1 MRLLTTF
8 ALLSTSLYAQLA
20 ITTTDPA
27 ATAGGTLN
35 LAASGGTAPY
45 TWSLSSGSVGS
56 INSSTG
62 QYTAPAT
69 VTVNHQ
75 AAGCQVFPSASIFST
90 KISNLPVHASSATWV
105 GAITPSTQRLV
116 LAPNYGLNIVDN
128 STPLFD
134 VVNLYTPTANGQ
146 YPIAEF
152 PWLKRQGGYYS
163 HPQSG
168 LDRHIANVNKET
180 CEFTEMYN
188 TYPAGTTTECPT
200 CTSQSA
206 ARYDGKLFKFQV
218 GAGVDAAGLPLQPVT
233 LKLSDF
239 NDGVIKHPMR
249 FTLPNNVIQPQ
260 HIWPATAHALAGGG
274 SIPYGAWLR
283 LKSSYDIS
291 GFSPKAQIVLQAW
304 KDYGLFMAD
313 GGLTLEVTT
322 DGDISQDKDVF
333 AAIGEIS
340 GSGPQIA
347 SHFEFV
353 DASSLMVSS
362 STAEVKHDNA
372 YETPVDFAHACVT
385 DAAMVTA
392 CKYVALQGVT
402 VGTTYTAMT
411 FQAGAAPVQ
420 LDSWVHGSANQ
431 TVSWDMDPDV
441 GTLTSGGLY
450 TPPAS
455 VGSPITTMFTGTT
468 AADANAKV
476 RIYVVVWPAGVIRV
490 DSGRTTDYVGS
501 EGTWFK
507 EHGFDGG
514 QGSRTNEA
522 TNWTGIPADATLY
535 HTMRYIYSNDLA
547 YRWWLSP
554 GNYKITLK
562 WGIWAN
568 QNGYTYKWQNGTIPE
583 RNWLMAVDTNGTVVK
598 RRYDVGRGQGTFNTD
613 HDVTV
618 PCWVQ
623 EGDNGLCYLAI
634 RQIADKQTSS
644 VLDKGFCWAGDS
656 DGGVSQAISAATNA
670 SPIVLTIPGG
680 HGFLTGKYAFVSGV
694 GGNTAANGF
703 FRVSAYTATSI
714 TLEGTTGNGTY
725 TSGGTAQE
733 MPYGGNPADDP
744 AACAPGINA
753 IRLEADTD
761 GPRVE
766 VDGDTTDITF
776 SRTRQFNCVGWFV
789 ASTCTW
795 QVLSGPGSI
804 DANGLYTAPSTP
816 PSSGP
821 ETVTIRA
828 ISTVDTGLSDDL
840 AFDFVFGEIVV
851 ARSLANI
858 YRGQTAQF
866 SATIHGVPYTAATWS
881 RSGTQ
886 GSINSSTG
894 LYSAPSSVSPNE
906 TITITATSTHVGSET
921 GTNTLDIAQLSPVI
935 YLNAAAYNYTNNT
948 FTDGGGFQWW
958 NDESGVSDA
967 PPSNLPFGLTWSPT
981 GTENADIAF
990 TTTVTHGPGCDAN
1003 DAAQRKQVYLSIRGD
1018 FYSRGPNLQYNF
1030 SVPNGLYN
1038 VRLKFLAPNSNT
1050 TQYVQDIHVQ
1060 GVQVANDFNVVTT
1073 AGGANYCTDLEAAA
1087 LVTNGTLNVT
1097 LTPVGA
1103 SGVTQVL
1110 ISGIV
1115 VTDQGPLTGQVVLS
1129 GGVAV
1134 GGGVVVQ

>member
-1 MRLLTTF
+1 MRLF
-8 ALLSTSLYAQLA
+8 LLPFLAAASLWGQLA
-20 ITTTDPA
+20 ISTSNPA
-27 ATAGGTLN
+27 AVAGGTLN
-35 LAASGGTAPY
+35 LTASGGTAPY

-56 INSSTG
+56 INPTTG

-105 GAITPSTQRLV
+105 GAITPSTQQLV
-116 LAPNYGLNIVDN
+116 LAPNYGLNIVTN

-134 VVNLYTPTANGQ
+134 VVNLSPPTANGQ

-168 LDRHIANVNKET
+168 LDRHIANVNKDT

-200 CTSQSA
+200 CTSQSS

-249 FTLPNNVIQPQ
+249 FTLPNNIIQPQ

-274 SIPYGAWLR
+274 GIPYGAWLR

-291 GFSPKAQIVLQAW
+291 GFSAKAQVVLQAW

-385 DAAMVTA
+385 DAAMTTV

-411 FQAGAAPVQ
+411 FQAGADPVQ

-431 TVSWDMDPDV
+431 SVSWAIIGTAI
-441 GTLTSGGLY
+441 GTLSSGGSY
-450 TPPAS
+450 TPPES
-455 VGSPITTMFTGTT
+455 VSSPTVTMFEGT
-468 AADANAKV
+468 AAADSNAKV

-490 DSGRTTDYVGS
+490 DSARTTDYVGS

-514 QGSRTNEA
+514 QGARTNEA
-522 TNWTGIPADATLY
+522 THWSGIPADATLY

-562 WGIWAN
+562 WGIWSSTN
-568 QNGYTYKWQNGTIPE
+568 SHTYKWGNGTIPE
-583 RNWLMAVDTNGTVVK
+583 RNWLMGVDTNGTVVK

-613 HDVTV
+613 HDVTI

-623 EGDNGLCYLAI
+623 EADNGLCYLAI

-644 VLDKGFCWAGDS
+644 VLDKGFCWAGDP
-656 DGGVSQAISAATNA
+656 DGGVSQSVSGATNA
-670 SPIVLTIPGG
+670 SPIVLTVPSG
-680 HGFLTGKYAFVSGV
+680 HGFLTGEYAYVSNV

-703 FRVSAYTATSI
+703 WRVSAYTATSI

-744 AACAPGINA
+744 AACSPGINA

-761 GPRVE
+761 GPRIE
-766 VDGDTTDITF
+766 VDGDTADITF
-776 SRTRQFNCVGWFV
+776 SRTRQLNCVGWFI

-795 QVLSGPGSI
+795 QILSGPGSI
-804 DANGLYTAPSTP
+804 DSTGLYTAPSIP
-816 PSSGP
+816 PLSGS
-821 ETVTIRA
+821 ETVTVRA
-828 ISTVDTGLSDDL
+828 TSTVDTGISADLS
-840 AFDFVFGEIVV
+840 FDFVFGQIVV
-851 ARSLANI
+851 TRSVANI

-866 SATIHGVPYTAATWS
+866 TAAINLIDYSSRVTWS
-881 RSGTQ
+881 RSGSQ
-886 GSINSSTG
+886 GSIDSNG
-894 LYSAPSSVSPNE
+894 LYTAPGSVSPDE
-906 TITITATSTHVGSET
+906 TLTITATSIDDGSET
-921 GTNTLDIAQLSPVI
+921 GTAQLDLAQLRPVI
-935 YLNAAAYNYTNNT
+935 YMNAGNYPYVDNR
-948 FTDGGGFQWW
+948 FTDGAGVTWI
-958 NDESGVSDA
+958 NDEIGVTSTAPSDM
-967 PPSNLPFGLTWSPT
+967 PVSYRTST
-981 GTENADIAF
+981 ERGTTVF

-1003 DAAQRKQVYLSIRGD
+1003 DATNRKQVYLAYRYD
-1018 FYSRGPNLQYNF
+1018 YQTEPPVTWTFT
-1030 SVPNGLYN
+1030 VPNGRYG
-1038 VRLKFLAPNSNT
+1038 VRVKYFTGNNT
-1050 TQYVQDIHVQ
+1050 TAYLHDVILQ
-1060 GVQVANDFNVVTT
+1060 GVTWQNDLNLQTLTGGTNRCADIETT
-1073 AGGANYCTDLEAAA
+1073 AI
-1087 LVTNGTLNVT
+1087 VTNGTLAITFDAEPGGGGFTV
-1097 LTPVGA
+1097 
-1103 SGVTQVL
+1103 
-1110 ISGIV
+1110 SGIV
-1115 VTDQGPLTGQVVLS
+1115 LTDQGPAPANLS
-1129 GGVAV
+1129 VTGGVSITGRV
-1134 GGGVVVQ
+1134 SSQ